1 MREVNKETQKKAEPR
16 VGMTTAEAK
25 EMWQLIEGQE
35 LVTYRD
41 SQVEFQ
47 SSLARLFPKAD
58 IGRICNILDDH
69 RMNYG
74 TAAEE
79 YIART
84 CFEPEPPT
92 GAELAAANR
101 ARMLNMGQ
109 IDMFGTGNRKSD
121 PAPQLE
127 MFRTN
132 DQPRGNEQ
140 PDKTP
145 PEAPPGPP
153 VDERVKD
160 KTNSLIYEM
169 LFQVAEKRGEG
180 LQGNYDHLLAG
191 APEKAGDNDDPLTR
205 LEEATRVYRTTFN
218 DDTS

>member
-1 MREVNKETQKKAEPR
+1 MNKETQKRPEPQ
-16 VGMTTAEAK
+16 VGMTTADAK
-25 EMWQLIEGQE
+25 EMWQLIESQE

-41 SQVEFQ
+41 SKVEFQ

-58 IGRICNILDDH
+58 IGRICHILDDH
-69 RMNYG
+69 RMNYR

-92 GAELAAANR
+92 GAELAAADR

-109 IDMFGTGNRKSD
+109 IDMFGSGNRKSD

-132 DQPRGNEQ
+132 DHPRGDEQ

-145 PEAPPGPP
+145 PETPPRPP

-160 KTNSLIYEM
+160 KTDSLIYEM
-169 LFQVAEKRGEG
+169 LFQVAQKRGEG

-191 APEKAGDNDDPLTR
+191 APEKAGDEGDPLAR
-205 LEEATRVYRTTFN
+205 LEEAMRVYRATFN
-218 DDTS
+218 GHTS